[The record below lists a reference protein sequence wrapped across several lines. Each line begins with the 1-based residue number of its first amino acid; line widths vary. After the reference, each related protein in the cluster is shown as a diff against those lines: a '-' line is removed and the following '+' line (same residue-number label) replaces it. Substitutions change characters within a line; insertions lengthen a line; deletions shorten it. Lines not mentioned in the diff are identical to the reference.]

1 MPDTQKFLDNHG
13 VETLWGNIKNTFV
26 AKEAGKGLS
35 TNDFTDELLTKLNG
49 IEAGGEVNQNAFS
62 NITVGATTIAA
73 AGETDT
79 FEIAAGSNVTLTPNA
94 SNKTITIAATDTTY
108 SAVVADASDP
118 GLMTGAD
125 KSKLDGIAAGAEVN
139 QFAFSTVAVGATS
152 PTNISADAKQ
162 DTVTFIAGSN
172 VTLTGDATES
182 TITIAATDTTYS
194 DVVADQTGAAASGL
208 MTSHDKYTLDNLVS
222 TGGEPNVIEE
232 VQVNGTALAVSSK
245 AVNITVATGDTA
257 TGNIKV
263 NGVNVTPYG
272 LGTAAAATVETT
284 GVASDTTTLP
294 TTAQVKAY
302 ADGLI
307 TSTITDGDTTHA
319 PSCDAVHDAI
329 ATAVA
334 SAYVFKGSVATASD
348 LPASGNTV
356 GDVYNI
362 TAASTYGPAGMNVAW
377 TGSDWDA
384 LGSSITI
391 DAMTDS
397 EINAI
402 CV

>member
-13 VETLWGNIKNTFV
+13 VEVLWGNIKSKFV
-26 AKEAGKGLS
+26 AQEEGKGLS
-35 TNDFTDELLTKLNG
+35 TNDFTTALKTKLEG
-49 IEAGGEVNQNAFS
+49 IAESAEVNQNAFS
-62 NITVGATTIAA
+62 NVTVGSTTIAA
-73 AGETDT
+73 AGKTDT
-79 FEIAAGSNVTLTPNA
+79 FEIAAGANVTLTPNA
-94 SNKTITIAATDTTY
+94 STKTITVAATDTTY
-108 SAVVADASDP
+108 SPVVAGASDP

-139 QFAFSTVAVGATS
+139 QFAFSTVAVGDTS
-152 PTNISADAKQ
+152 PVNIVADAKQ
-162 DTVTFIAGSN
+162 DTVSFVAGAN
-172 VTLTGDATES
+172 VTLTGDATNS
-182 TITIAATDTTYS
+182 KVTIAATDTTYS

-208 MTSHDKYTLDNLVS
+208 MTSHDKYALDNLVS
-222 TGGEPNVIEE
+222 TGGEPNVLEE
-232 VQVNGTALAVSSK
+232 VQVNGTALPISSK
-245 AVNITVATGDTA
+245 SVNITVTTGDTA

-307 TSTITDGDTTHA
+307 TSTITAGDTTHA
-319 PSCDAVHDAI
+319 PSAAAVKSAI
-329 ATAVA
+329 DTAVA
-334 SAYVFKGSVATASD
+334 SAYVFKGSVATAGD
-348 LPASGNTV
+348 LPASGNTT

-362 TAASTYGPAGMNVAW
+362 IAASSYGPAGMNVAW

-384 LGSSITI
+384 LGASITI